1 MFRWRFGDFGLV
13 FVQIGGLVVA
23 AIRILGDSGRFVG
36 FGGCCWV
43 PWRERCRS
51 AVGQRWLQF

>member
-43 PWRERCRS
+43 P
-51 AVGQRWLQF
+51 